1 VLTGRQV
8 NTAIASHADV
18 LRGSSRVLRTS
29 ALEASTTSAL
39 NKIEW
44 FQFKT
49 LIVNSVT
56 LIYHY
61 LDFYLVY
68 QNFLSIAAFL
78 HLSEELSNFP
88 VRYNYVKKFLKSLKN
103 KKPSPKLT

>member
-1 VLTGRQV
+1 MLTGRRIS
-8 NTAIASHADV
+8 TTIASHADV

-44 FQFKT
+44 FQFIT
-49 LIVNSVT
+49 LSVNSVT
-56 LIYHY
+56 LTCHY

-68 QNFLSIAAFL
+68 QNFLSTVAFL
-78 HLSEELSNFP
+78 HLLEELSNFP
-88 VRYNYVKKFLKSLKN
+88 VRYNYVKKILQ
-103 KKPSPKLT
+103 KPEKQKA